1 MASPKTEAAAERA
14 PLSRIV
20 QEVAGDVRLGRIER
34 LRGGVDALTHAVQ
47 LRRGDGP
54 AEWLVVRRW
63 KAQTL
68 TWNPTAPERVWT
80 TLHLLERHGV
90 PAPRPIYLDAAG
102 ALVGEPTLVM
112 TRAPG
117 RATLSPADRG
127 TYVRELGAALAAV
140 HRLSIDDDVVLP
152 RDAIPDLEAL
162 TEPGGKLAGADGAAI
177 LERLLRWR
185 PQHER
190 LGLVH
195 GDYWAGNTLWQDGRL
210 TSIVDW
216 DQAALGDPHADVGY
230 CRVDL
235 ALMFGLEAADEFL
248 AAYARASGSEPPT
261 GGLGFWDLL
270 AAVRALPDGSPWMP
284 GYLDLG
290 RTDLDVSTLQARL
303 TQFITR
309 ALGAELS

>member
-1 MASPKTEAAAERA
+1 VATQGTQDAAELA
-14 PLSRIV
+14 PLSRIIH
-20 QEVAGDVRLGRIER
+20 EVADNAQIMRAER

-47 LRRGDGP
+47 LRRGVGP

-90 PAPRPIYLDAAG
+90 PAPRPVYLDAAG

-112 TRAPG
+112 TRVPG
-117 RATLSPADRG
+117 RATLAPADRSA
-127 TYVRELGAALAAV
+127 YVRELGAALAAV
-140 HRLSIDDDVVLP
+140 HRLSVDEHVGLP
-152 RDAIPDLEAL
+152 RDVVPDLWAM
-162 TEPGGKLAGADGAAI
+162 TEPGGRLAGDEGAVI

-195 GDYWAGNTLWQDGRL
+195 GDYWAGNTLWEDGRL

-216 DQAALGDPHADVGY
+216 DQAALGDPNADVGY

-248 AAYARASGSEPPT
+248 AAYAQASGSEPPT
-261 GGLGFWDLL
+261 GGLGYWDLL

-290 RTDLDVSTLQARL
+290 RTDLDVGTLQARL
-303 TQFITR
+303 SQFIAKT
-309 ALGAELS
+309 LG